1 MAFLN
6 PGHVTVRL
14 APARSVEAPLAGALL
29 AAFGTGALLVGLVSG
44 IGAGTRR
51 WRAWGERRRARREA
65 KRAAATARAEQLLW
79 RGDYARARAEILRL
93 DGAAPTDVGR
103 LVVLVESHLHEG
115 DPTTARRVV
124 EDGLGRT
131 GPEPR
136 LLDLLAEA
144 AERQG
149 DLAAAA
155 DALER
160 ARQVL
165 PQSPRLARRL
175 RDLYVR
181 AGRWPEALA
190 LQGQIMLGLSAP
202 EALAAEERVLRGLRY
217 QNALAEPDR
226 RRAARTLAALAR
238 EDRTFVPA
246 WVSLGDVLA
255 AAERRLKARRA
266 WERGAAFTLAPVL
279 LERLEQLNRAEK
291 KPARTTKLY
300 ERLRRRHP
308 DSVPLALLFARHL
321 IASGELDRAA
331 EILGDLAAPAR
342 ELPLAHLLWG
352 ELNRRRGNLDVAANS
367 FAHAVRTELGLASAF
382 TCAGCGRRADGWQ
395 GYCDVCRRWGTFR
408 AAAEEAADAPAPEVA
423 SRSSVA

>member
-1 MAFLN
+1 MTRWLVAAVVALAVLVGAGWMAFLN

-202 EALAAEERVLRGLRY
+202 EALA
-217 QNALAEPDR
+217 
-226 RRAARTLAALAR
+226 R

-352 ELNRRRGNLDVAANS
+352 ELNR
-367 FAHAVRTELGLASAF
+367 
-382 TCAGCGRRADGWQ
+382 
-395 GYCDVCRRWGTFR
+395 
-408 AAAEEAADAPAPEVA
+408 
-423 SRSSVA
+423 